1 MRERERERERENIT
15 MSNFDLLLKLKNEAE
30 NRNLELNELI
40 YDVLSLSSDFDLLD
54 YESLIL
60 ISENCYMKYFDTL
73 ITEKENLK
81 NHSISKLLN
90 IIDNKKIDSMKDG
103 KIVIIRYN
111 KQYNFIDKKDLN
123 DYMINL
129 FMYFDFDDLKEN
141 VEKFI
146 ELLYENVL

>member
-1 MRERERERERENIT
+1 MRERERENKT
-15 MSNFDLLLKLKNEAE
+15 MINFDLLLKLKNEAE

-60 ISENCYMKYFDTL
+60 ISENCYMKYFDDL
-73 ITEKENLK
+73 ITERENLK
-81 NHSISKLLN
+81 NHSISKLLS
-90 IIDNKKIDSMKDG
+90 IIDNKKIDLMKDD

-111 KQYNFIDKKDLN
+111 KKYIFVDKKDVN

-129 FMYFDFDDLKEN
+129 LMNFNFNDLKEN
-141 VEKFI
+141 INKFI

>member
-1 MRERERERERENIT
+1 MRERERENIT
-15 MSNFDLLLKLKNEAE
+15 MTNFDLLLKLKNEAE
-30 NRNLELNELI
+30 NRDLELNELI

-60 ISENCYMKYFDTL
+60 ISENCYMKYFDDL

-81 NHSISKLLN
+81 NHSISKLLS
-90 IIDNKKIDSMKDG
+90 IIDNKKIDLIKDD

-111 KQYNFIDKKDLN
+111 KKYIFVDKKDAN

-129 FMYFDFDDLKEN
+129 LMNFNFDDLKEN
-141 VEKFI
+141 VDKFI

>member
-1 MRERERERERENIT
+1 MA
-15 MSNFDLLLKLKNEAE
+15 NFDLLLKLKNEAE

-60 ISENCYMKYFDTL
+60 ISENCYMKYFDIL
-73 ITEKENLK
+73 IIEKENLK
-81 NHSISKLLN
+81 NHSISELLN
-90 IIDNKKIDSMKDG
+90 IVDKKKIDLMKDD
-103 KIVIIRYN
+103 KIVIARYN
-111 KQYNFIDKKDLN
+111 KQYNFIDKKDIN

-129 FMYFDFDDLKEN
+129 LMNFDFDDLKEN

>member
-1 MRERERERERENIT
+1 MRERERENKT
-15 MSNFDLLLKLKNEAE
+15 MTNFDLLLKLKNEAE
-30 NRNLELNELI
+30 NRGLELSGLI

-60 ISENCYMKYFDTL
+60 ISENCYMKYFDDL

-81 NHSISKLLN
+81 NHSISKLLS
-90 IIDNKKIDSMKDG
+90 IIDNKKIDLMKDD

-111 KQYNFIDKKDLN
+111 KKYIFVDKKDLN

-129 FMYFDFDDLKEN
+129 LMSFNFDDLKEN
-141 VEKFI
+141 VNKFI

>member
-1 MRERERERERENIT
+1 MT
-15 MSNFDLLLKLKNEAE
+15 NFDLLLKLKNEAE
-30 NRNLELNELI
+30 NRDLELNELI
-40 YDVLSLSSDFDLLD
+40 YNILSLSSDFDLLD

-60 ISENCYMKYFDTL
+60 ISENSYMKYFDTL

-81 NHSISKLLN
+81 THSISELLN
-90 IIDNKKIDSMKDG
+90 IIDNKKIDLMKDD

-111 KQYNFIDKKDLN
+111 KKYIFVDKKDIN

-129 FMYFDFDDLKEN
+129 LMNFNFDDLKEN
-141 VEKFI
+141 VNKFI

>member
-1 MRERERERERENIT
+1 MRERERENIT
-15 MSNFDLLLKLKNEAE
+15 MTNFDLLLKLKNEAE
-30 NRNLELNELI
+30 NRGLELSELI

-60 ISENCYMKYFDTL
+60 ISENCYMKYFDDL

-81 NHSISKLLN
+81 NHSISKLLS
-90 IIDNKKIDSMKDG
+90 IIDNKKIDLMKDD

-111 KQYNFIDKKDLN
+111 KKYIFVDKKDMN

-129 FMYFDFDDLKEN
+129 LMSFNFDDLKEN
-141 VEKFI
+141 VDKFI

>member
-1 MRERERERERENIT
+1 MRERERENKT
-15 MSNFDLLLKLKNEAE
+15 MINFDLLLKLKNEAE

-60 ISENCYMKYFDTL
+60 ISENCYMKYFDIL
-73 ITEKENLK
+73 IIEKENLK
-81 NHSISKLLN
+81 NHSISELLN
-90 IIDNKKIDSMKDG
+90 IVDKKKIDLMKDD
-103 KIVIIRYN
+103 KIVIARYN
-111 KQYNFIDKKDLN
+111 KQYNFIDKKDIN

-129 FMYFDFDDLKEN
+129 LMNFDFDDLKEN

>member
-1 MRERERERERENIT
+1 MT
-15 MSNFDLLLKLKNEAE
+15 NFDLLLKLKNEAE
-30 NRNLELNELI
+30 NRDLELNELI

-60 ISENCYMKYFDTL
+60 ISENCYMKYFDDL

-81 NHSISKLLN
+81 NHSISKLLS
-90 IIDNKKIDSMKDG
+90 IIDNKKIDLMKDD

-111 KQYNFIDKKDLN
+111 KKYIFVDKKDVN

-129 FMYFDFDDLKEN
+129 LMNFDFDDLKEN

>member
-1 MRERERERERENIT
+1 MT
-15 MSNFDLLLKLKNEAE
+15 NFDLLLKLKNEAE
-30 NRNLELNELI
+30 NRELELSELI

-60 ISENCYMKYFDTL
+60 ISENCYMKYFDDL

-81 NHSISKLLN
+81 NHSISKLLS
-90 IIDNKKIDSMKDG
+90 IIDNKKIDLMKDD

-111 KQYNFIDKKDLN
+111 KKYIFVDKKDMN

-129 FMYFDFDDLKEN
+129 LMNFNFDDLKEN
-141 VEKFI
+141 VDKFI

>member
-1 MRERERERERENIT
+1 MRERERENKT
-15 MSNFDLLLKLKNEAE
+15 MTNFDLLLKLKNEAE
-30 NRNLELNELI
+30 NRGLKLNELI

-60 ISENCYMKYFDTL
+60 ISENCYMKYFDDL

-81 NHSISKLLN
+81 NHSISKLLS
-90 IIDNKKIDSMKDG
+90 IIDNKKIDLMKDD

-111 KQYNFIDKKDLN
+111 KKYIFVDKKDLN

-129 FMYFDFDDLKEN
+129 LMSFNFDDLKEN
-141 VEKFI
+141 VNKFI